1 MTKEELKQKLKG
13 AMYAQRTLEGELDK
27 LQELRSLAQKITP
40 VYSQAP
46 GGSGSGKVLEN
57 SVAKIVEQ
65 ERVVASCC
73 DELCEQLAEV
83 RALVALLP
91 VGPMR
96 LVMQRRYL
104 NYRKWE
110 QIAMELDYTWQHVHR
125 LHGRALE
132 FMLKDVIECEGQ
144 PVL

>member
-40 VYSQAP
+40 VYSQTP
-46 GGSGSGKVLEN
+46 GGSGSGKTLEN

-65 ERVVASCC
+65 ERVVAASC

-110 QIAMELDYTWQHVHR
+110 QIMIELDYSWRGMHK
-125 LHGRALE
+125 LHNKALE
-132 FMLKDVIECEGQ
+132 MIVKSSV
-144 PVL
+144 